1 MGWLILG
8 RIRTSDEGG
17 EVLGVLGVLYRLDFG
32 ASRRQLSCL
41 WLVCLL
47 RERKW
52 GANEEGAREEEPHN
66 E

>member
-1 MGWLILG
+1 MGWLILR

-41 WLVCLL
+41 WLTDWSVC
-47 RERKW
+47 
-52 GANEEGAREEEPHN
+52 
-66 E
+66 